1 MRTSILSRSQTIARE
16 LAPKWSGGE
25 KRMGYPVDFVLMPPI
40 YENRFW
46 YHDLIGQI
54 ADC

>member
-1 MRTSILSRSQTIARE
+1 MQR
-16 LAPKWSGGE
+16 GE
-25 KRMGYPVDFVLMPPI
+25 KQNRRAKKAVRGLREKKKTGEPVDVVLMPPVL
-40 YENRFW
+40 W